1 MNFPFHR
8 PGIHPSTIGAQEG
21 GADPSFLHPSRRS
34 NSGVMIARFPFL
46 APKNAAGAAGQV
58 NLACFSAM
66 SSAPYGVASDANVRV
81 TLVPVRSPLFLF
93 WYVKCDGIQGLTGIN
108 KD

>member
-93 WYVKCDGIQGLTGIN
+93 
-108 KD
+108 

>member
-1 MNFPFHR
+1 MNFPFSPPPPR
-8 PGIHPSTIGAQEG
+8 IHYLSTIGATQEG

-34 NSGVMIARFPFL
+34 KSGVMIARFPFL

-66 SSAPYGVASDANVRV
+66 SSAPYGVASDAQVVV
-81 TLVPVRSPLFLF
+81 TLVPVRFSFVLVL
-93 WYVKCDGIQGLTGIN
+93 GLIV
-108 KD
+108 

>member
-8 PGIHPSTIGAQEG
+8 IHPSTIGAQG

-34 NSGVMIARFPFL
+34 KSGVMIARFPFL

-66 SSAPYGVASDANVRV
+66 SSAPYGVASDAQVLV
-81 TLVPVRSPLFLF
+81 TLVPVRSFVSCF
-93 WYVKCDGIQGLTGIN
+93 WGNVMGLQYKQGI
-108 KD
+108 